1 MILPLVMMDLFW
13 SNQDAGSSIE
23 CIAYIVST
31 IVGIIKSSC
40 ITVNQEKLGTNIN
53 AAIDDWLS
61 AKDNKETK
69 KIMKK
74 YAVRAKILT
83 YALLYSVFV
92 CLGLYI
98 AIVMFINIKLI
109 FFTDENLMDG
119 KMIVL
124 IVLIDCI
131 N

>member
-13 SNQDAGSSIE
+13 GNQDAGSSIE
-23 CIAYIVST
+23 CLTYIVST

-40 ITVNQEKLGTNIN
+40 ITASQEKLGININ

-61 AKDNKETK
+61 VKDNKETK

-83 YALLYSVFV
+83 FALLYSVFV

-98 AIVMFINIKLI
+98 AVIMFINLKLI
-109 FFTDENLMDG
+109 FLTDENLMDG
-119 KMIVL
+119 KI
-124 IVLIDCI
+124 
-131 N
+131 